1 MRALPSG
8 VNKPMES
15 FFTSLKTERT
25 ARVLYRTRQEARADV
40 FEYIERFYPL
50 TRPHP
55 THGYASPVEFDKAQ

>member
-25 ARVLYRTRQEARADV
+25 ARVLYRTRQEASADV

-55 THGYASPVEFDKAQ
+55 TNGQVSPVEFD

>member
-1 MRALPSG
+1 
-8 VNKPMES
+8 MES

-25 ARVLYRTRQEARADV
+25 ARVLYRTRQEARVDV

-55 THGYASPVEFDKAQ
+55 TNGQVSPVEFD